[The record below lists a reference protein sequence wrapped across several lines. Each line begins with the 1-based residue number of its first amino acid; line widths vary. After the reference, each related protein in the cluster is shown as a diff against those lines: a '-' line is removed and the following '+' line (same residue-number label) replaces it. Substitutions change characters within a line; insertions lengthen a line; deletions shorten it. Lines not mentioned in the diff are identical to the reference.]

1 MARLT
6 CPRCGNTTHFHTI
19 DLTITTSEFT
29 IEDDGELLWSGDTDV
44 LYDTAATY
52 AIECGQCNHLLP
64 QQAVIDSKLCDI
76 QLDKGAYEYTHGE
89 NTWINPD
96 H

>member
-6 CPRCGNTTHFHTI
+6 CPHCGNTTHFRTV
-19 DLTITTSEFT
+19 DLTITACEFT
-29 IEDDGELLWSGDTDV
+29 IQDDGELLWSGDTDV

-52 AIECGQCNHLLP
+52 AIECSQCDERLP

-76 QLDKGAYEYTHGE
+76 QLDKSAYEYTYGE
-89 NTWINPD
+89 NTWIKPD
-96 H
+96 C